1 MLAMC
6 EFGKDN
12 MKGNISW
19 TKENRVSFKKKKK
32 KSFNLSKKKEKKKEK
47 KKIEAP

>member
-1 MLAMC
+1 MLAIC

-19 TKENRVSFKKKKK
+19 TKENRVSFKKKKQK
-32 KSFNLSKKKEKKKEK
+32 TKNKVLQSIPKKKKKKN
-47 KKIEAP
+47 